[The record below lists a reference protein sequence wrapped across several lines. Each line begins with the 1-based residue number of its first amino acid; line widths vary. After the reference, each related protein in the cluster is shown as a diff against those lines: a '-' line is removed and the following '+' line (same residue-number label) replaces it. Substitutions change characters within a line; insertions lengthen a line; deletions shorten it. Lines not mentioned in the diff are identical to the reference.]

1 MKDREELTNKKKKLK
16 KANIIILCVT
26 IATFFIIGII
36 LGILKVDS
44 TKGIIILFAIITA
57 GIITMRTIAIKSK
70 EIDKK
75 IEKIDEIRTAIN
87 ESKKDEK

>member
-1 MKDREELTNKKKKLK
+1 MKDKEELTNKKKKLK

-26 IATFFIIGII
+26 IATFFIIGVI
-36 LGILKVDS
+36 LSLLKIESTTIMLIL
-44 TKGIIILFAIITA
+44 I
-57 GIITMRTIAIKSK
+57 GIITIYIIIMRTIAIKNK
-70 EIDKK
+70 EIDEK